1 MKITKRQ
8 LRRLIKEEIEG
19 DDTLIRAIE
28 KLSKNIE
35 KLDGSVDFLSA
46 AFTGGDPLSI
56 GQAQKQIGRA
66 YRPAPS
72 LSQRTVGE
80 QKTYIRDII
89 EEELAEALGISKA
102 TPADIEGADVERE
115 IARVQSQ
122 IGAARDPREKANLEQ
137 ELEMLMIR
145 HDELTG
151 I

>member
-1 MKITKRQ
+1 
-8 LRRLIKEEIEG
+8 
-19 DDTLIRAIE
+19 
-28 KLSKNIE
+28 
-35 KLDGSVDFLSA
+35 
-46 AFTGGDPLSI
+46 
-56 GQAQKQIGRA
+56 
-66 YRPAPS
+66 
-72 LSQRTVGE
+72 
-80 QKTYIRDII
+80 
-89 EEELAEALGISKA
+89 